1 MNFPRSRR
9 VCVISMASPA
19 ERALSGRIVIGE
31 LLRNMEL
38 GQFDLTYT
46 VLLPCVFTVYLNP
59 EDHAHLCGVLD
70 FIAGDAR
77 RALRSRV
84 AQLNRK
90 PAVPVP
96 WRKAGKEYK
105 IAGRDWVIEFLP
117 HTDVPRGDLEIHSEL
132 NETAQPGYRGTRTTL
147 TNREPSVTSGAR
159 RSAAITPGQT
169 RRAAER
175 VFAEIRY
182 EDDSGP
188 QLYLMTQNEIRV
200 GRGGG
205 DEPMDLA
212 LYTTDEVSRQHCVL
226 RRDPATGVFSIT
238 DESTNGTWLNGTRLK
253 NGVEELLPD
262 RSQIGVAEV
271 LTLAFD
277 VRK

>member
-1 MNFPRSRR
+1 
-9 VCVISMASPA
+9 MASPA
-19 ERALSGRIVIGE
+19 ERTLSGQTVIGE

-38 GQFDLTYT
+38 GQFDLHYT

-59 EDHAHLCGVLD
+59 EDYAHLSGILT
-70 FIAGDAR
+70 FIADDAR
-77 RALRSRV
+77 RALRNRV
-84 AQLNRK
+84 ALLNRK
-90 PAVPVP
+90 PVVPVP
-96 WRKAGKEYK
+96 WRKEGKEFK
-105 IAGRDWVIEFLP
+105 IANRDWVVEFLP

-147 TNREPSVTSGAR
+147 TNREPSVTSGLR
-159 RSAAITPGQT
+159 RPQTAAASPNQT
-169 RRAAER
+169 RRSAER

-188 QLYLMTQNEIRV
+188 QLYVMTQNEVRV

-212 LYTTDEVSRQHCVL
+212 LYTSDEVSRQHCVL

-238 DESTNGTWLNGTRLK
+238 DESTNGTWLNGARLK
-253 NGVEELLPD
+253 SGVEELLPD

-271 LTLAFD
+271 LTLTFD
-277 VRK
+277 VWK